1 MYESMAS
8 QREIYASYRSK
19 ICMPHISSLQRLFSF
34 MGTFFVAKD
43 RIDNSPAAAGSN
55 VAVAELLQ
63 FFDERKWCHIV
74 FFLKCPVKI
83 RKVFEADRQGDIQ
96 DGGVALL
103 E

>member
-43 RIDNSPAAAGSN
+43 RIDNSPAAAGSFGFRKKTFWLHLPILY
-55 VAVAELLQ
+55 VYLLLSFEEVVRLMIAAVL
-63 FFDERKWCHIV
+63 FRRKKWMQS
-74 FFLKCPVKI
+74 L
-83 RKVFEADRQGDIQ
+83 A
-96 DGGVALL
+96 
-103 E
+103 